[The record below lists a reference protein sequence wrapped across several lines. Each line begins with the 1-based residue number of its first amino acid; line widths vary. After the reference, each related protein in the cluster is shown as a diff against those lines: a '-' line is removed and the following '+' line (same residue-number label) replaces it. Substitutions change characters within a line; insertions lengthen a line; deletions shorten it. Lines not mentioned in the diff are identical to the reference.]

1 MSRST
6 LSRLRRRLLAG
17 DTGGAVVMLV
27 AALAAV
33 VLVNAGG
40 AGLYDRL
47 VLHELALN
55 IGGLDRLSGLSV
67 RSWVNDGAMTF
78 FFLLVTLQIK
88 EDLVRGDLRH
98 PRVAALPV
106 VAAVGG
112 MLVPAA
118 IYLGL
123 NAGGP
128 GAHGWGVPMATDIA
142 FAVAVVALAGDR
154 VPPGGRLLLLAL
166 AVVDDLGAIA
176 VIAVFYTAGLQSG
189 WLGLAVATVCIAAL
203 CLRAGL
209 RAPLLHVVLGVIC
222 WFSLHESGVHPT
234 MAGVAFGFLV
244 PVTPHRHPS
253 TLATCGHRL
262 LGDLTRH
269 LASAPAGS
277 GPGVAPS
284 AAVAELHRLAQACQ
298 SPLDRLTGRL
308 TGWVVF
314 GVVPVFAFTN
324 AGVPFDLASVS
335 EPLQQRVALGVGLG
349 LLVGKVLGVFGS
361 VWLVCRLTL
370 LRMPRGV
377 TTRHLVG
384 LGLCAGVGF
393 TVALFISDLASPDPT
408 ITTAAKG
415 GVLVGSLLS
424 GVAGYLVLRS
434 CPRTGEFLAHDDP
447 SSPRVVVTSTS

>member
-6 LSRLRRRLLAG
+6 LSRLRGRVLAG

-40 AGLYDRL
+40 AAVYDRL
-47 VLHELALN
+47 VLHEIVLN

-112 MLVPAA
+112 MVVPAA
-118 IYLGL
+118 LYLSL

-128 GAHGWGVPMATDIA
+128 AAHGWGVPMATDIA

-176 VIAVFYTAGLQSG
+176 VIAVFYTDGLRLS
-189 WLGLAVATVCIAAL
+189 WLGVAVAMVAVAAL

-209 RAPLLHVVLGVIC
+209 RAPLLHVVLGVVC

-244 PVTPHRHPS
+244 PVTPHRDPS
-253 TLATCGHRL
+253 TLARCGQRL
-262 LGDLTRH
+262 LGDIARH
-269 LASAPAGS
+269 LATFPGSSPTVTPA
-277 GPGVAPS
+277 
-284 AAVAELHRLAQACQ
+284 AAVAELHRLTQACR

-324 AGVPFDLASVS
+324 AGVPFDPASIS
-335 EPLQQRVALGVGLG
+335 DPLQQRVALGVGLG

-377 TTRHLVG
+377 TTRHLLG
-384 LGLCAGVGF
+384 LGMCAGVGF
-393 TVALFISDLASPDPT
+393 TVALFISDLASPDPAV
-408 ITTAAKG
+408 TTAAKG
-415 GVLVGSLLS
+415 GVMIGSLLA
-424 GVAGYLVLRS
+424 GVVGYLVLRS
-434 CPRTGEFLAHDDP
+434 CPRSGEFLAHDDP

>member
-1 MSRST
+1 
-6 LSRLRRRLLAG
+6 
-17 DTGGAVVMLV
+17 MLV

-40 AGLYDRL
+40 AAVYDRL
-47 VLHELALN
+47 VLHEIVLN
-55 IGGLDRLSGLSV
+55 VGGLDRLSGLSV

-112 MLVPAA
+112 MVVPAA
-118 IYLGL
+118 LYLSL

-128 GAHGWGVPMATDIA
+128 AAHGWGVPMATDIA

-176 VIAVFYTAGLQSG
+176 VIAVFYTDGLRLS
-189 WLGLAVATVCIAAL
+189 WLGVAVAMVAVAAL

-209 RAPLLHVVLGVIC
+209 RAPLLHVVLGVVC

-244 PVTPHRHPS
+244 PVTPHRDPS
-253 TLATCGHRL
+253 TLARCGQRL
-262 LGDLTRH
+262 LGDIARH
-269 LASAPAGS
+269 LATFPGSSPTVTPA
-277 GPGVAPS
+277 
-284 AAVAELHRLAQACQ
+284 AAVAELHRLTQACR

-324 AGVPFDLASVS
+324 AGVPFDPASIS
-335 EPLQQRVALGVGLG
+335 DPLQQRVALGVGLG

-377 TTRHLVG
+377 TTRHLLG
-384 LGLCAGVGF
+384 LGMCAGVGF
-393 TVALFISDLASPDPT
+393 TVALFISDLASPDPAV
-408 ITTAAKG
+408 TTAAKG
-415 GVLVGSLLS
+415 GVMIGSLLA
-424 GVAGYLVLRS
+424 GVVGYLVLRS
-434 CPRTGEFLAHDDP
+434 CPRSGEFLAHDDP

>member
-6 LSRLRRRLLAG
+6 LSRLRGRVLAG
-17 DTGGAVVMLV
+17 DTGGAVVMLF

-40 AGLYDRL
+40 AALYDRL
-47 VLHELALN
+47 VLHEIVLN
-55 IGGLDRLSGLSV
+55 IGGLDRLSGLTV

-98 PRVAALPV
+98 PHVAALPV

-112 MLVPAA
+112 MVVPAA

-142 FAVAVVALAGDR
+142 FAVAVVALVGDR

-176 VIAVFYTAGLQSG
+176 VIAVFYTDGLRLS
-189 WLGLAVATVCIAAL
+189 WLGVAVAMVAVAAL

-209 RAPLLHVVLGVIC
+209 RAPLLHVVLGVVC

-244 PVTPHRHPS
+244 PVTPHRDPS
-253 TLATCGHRL
+253 TLPRCGQRL
-262 LGDLTRH
+262 LGDITRH
-269 LASAPAGS
+269 LATFPGSSPAVT
-277 GPGVAPS
+277 PP
-284 AAVAELHRLAQACQ
+284 AAVAELHRLTQACR
-298 SPLDRLTGRL
+298 SPLDRMTGRL

-324 AGVPFDLASVS
+324 AGVPFDLASIS
-335 EPLQQRVALGVGLG
+335 DPLQQRVALGVGLG

-361 VWLVCRLTL
+361 VWVVCRLTL

-377 TTRHLVG
+377 TTRHLLG

-393 TVALFISDLASPDPT
+393 TVALFISDLASPDPAV
-408 ITTAAKG
+408 TTAAKG
-415 GVLVGSLLS
+415 GVLIGSLLA
-424 GVAGYLVLRS
+424 GVLGYLVLRS
-434 CPRTGEFLAHDDP
+434 CPRSGEFLAHDDP
-447 SSPRVVVTSTS
+447 SSPRVVGTSTR